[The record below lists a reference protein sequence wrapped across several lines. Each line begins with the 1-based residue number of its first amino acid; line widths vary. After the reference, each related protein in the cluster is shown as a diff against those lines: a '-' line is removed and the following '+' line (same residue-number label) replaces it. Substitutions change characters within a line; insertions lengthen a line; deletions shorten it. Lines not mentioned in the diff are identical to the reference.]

1 MYISE
6 EQASNIIRAVEHYA
20 AYLKATNRDDRQYR
34 ELAESLK
41 RKPPVPQRQVR
52 VSKQQV
58 ERKRTAAKEDNA
70 VNGCV
75 DARRAHRGPAG
86 ANA

>member
-1 MYISE
+1 VYISE
-6 EQASNIIRAVEHYA
+6 EQASNIIRAVEHYD
-20 AYLKATNRDDRQYR
+20 AYMKATHRDDRQYC

-58 ERKRTAAKEDNA
+58 ERKPTARP
-70 VNGCV
+70 
-75 DARRAHRGPAG
+75 RR
-86 ANA
+86 

>member
-20 AYLKATNRDDRQYR
+20 AYLRATQRDDRLYLI
-34 ELAESLK
+34 LAESLK

-52 VSKQQV
+52 VSRQQA
-58 ERKRTAAKEDNA
+58 KRQAY
-70 VNGCV
+70 
-75 DARRAHRGPAG
+75 RAPRS
-86 ANA
+86 